1 MTEARDI
8 RRLPALI
15 TLVVALLAVGVA
27 DRATRPALTPSGQR
41 LATAY
46 APTASPPDA
55 LTSNWY
61 CPAGTSAQG
70 GTAEATTII
79 VNPTARALKG
89 TIEGVGVDGSR
100 ASKSITVEPR
110 SRVAMANADVLRNPY
125 VAIHVQ
131 LDGGGAF
138 VEHSASG
145 PTGEAHGACGSS
157 ASTRW
162 YMPEGATTR
171 AATLI
176 YALFNPFPDDA
187 IVDMSFS
194 TDQGRASPAA
204 FQGLV
209 VPANGL
215 LPIDVGSHVRR
226 RSHVSAEL
234 RVRRGRIVAEQM
246 QIHNGEG
253 RKGLGL
259 MLGAPRR
266 ALGFVFP
273 DGVAGPRHQEQLHF
287 FNPNAEEAAVS
298 LDLVLDSE
306 EAQPFEIRVPA
317 RDRVTIDL
325 SGESRIPKN
334 VGHALIVRVS
344 NNVPI
349 AVARTIDVGSPGAR
363 TSYLIDVGATN
374 AAQHWGFASGGS
386 SPTQEEFIAISNEA
400 DRPVTVSIT
409 TPDGSKLSTLP
420 NLSSVTIPRG
430 ARKALRLADFN
441 GKPQMPLIV
450 NADGPV
456 VVERTIYKVNGLG
469 ASASMGIVLSTDH
482 G

>member
-1 MTEARDI
+1 MSEPRDV
-8 RRLPALI
+8 RRAPALVA
-15 TLVVALLAVGVA
+15 LVVALIAVGLA
-27 DRATRPALTPSGQR
+27 DRATRPSLTPTGER

-61 CPAGTSAQG
+61 CAAGTSAAG
-70 GTAEATTII
+70 GTAEATTVI
-79 VNPTARALKG
+79 VNPTSRRLQG

-100 ASKSITVEPR
+100 ASKSITLEPR
-110 SRVAMANADVLRNPY
+110 SRLGIANSEVLKNPY

-131 LDGGGAF
+131 LEGGGAF

-145 PTGEAHGACGSS
+145 PTGEAHGPCASS

-176 YALFNPFPDDA
+176 YELFNPFPDDA

-194 TDQGRASPAA
+194 TDQGRVAPSA

-215 LPIDVGSHVRR
+215 LPVDIGSHVRR
-226 RSHVSAEL
+226 RAHVSAEI
-234 RVRRGRIVAEQM
+234 RVRRGRIVAEQL

-287 FNPNAEEAAVS
+287 FNPNDQEAVVQ
-298 LDLVLDSE
+298 LDLVLDSD
-306 EAQPFEIRVPA
+306 EAQPFEIHVPP
-317 RDRVTIDL
+317 RDRQTIDL
-325 SGESRIPKN
+325 SAESRIPKS
-334 VGHALIVRVS
+334 VGHAMIVRVE
-344 NNVPI
+344 NDVPI

-363 TSYLIDVGATN
+363 TAYLIDTGATT
-374 AAQHWGFASGGS
+374 AARHWGFATGGS

-400 DRPVTVSIT
+400 GRAVTISIT
-409 TPDGSKLSTLP
+409 TPDGSDLTALP

-430 ARKALRLADFN
+430 GRKAFRLADFN

-450 NADGPV
+450 NATGPV
-456 VVERTIYKVNGLG
+456 VVERTIYKNNGLG

>member
-1 MTEARDI
+1 MSEARDV

-15 TLVVALLAVGVA
+15 ALVVGLVVVGVA
-27 DRATRPALTPSGQR
+27 DRATRPALTPSGVR

-61 CPAGTSAQG
+61 CAAGTSAAG

-79 VNPTARALKG
+79 VNPTARRLQG

-100 ASKSITVEPR
+100 ASKAITVEPR
-110 SRVAMANADVLRNPY
+110 SRVAIPNGEVLRNAY
-125 VAIHVQ
+125 VATHVQ

-145 PTGEAHGACGSS
+145 PTGEAHGPCASS

-162 YMPEGATTR
+162 FMPEGATTR

-176 YALFNPFPDDA
+176 YELFNPFPDDA

-194 TDQGRASPAA
+194 TDEGRVAPAA

-226 RSHVSAEL
+226 RAHVSGEL

-246 QIHNGEG
+246 QVHNGEG

-259 MLGAPRR
+259 MVGAPRT

-287 FNPNAEEAAVS
+287 FNPNKEEASVS
-298 LDLVLDSE
+298 LDLVLDSD
-306 EAQPFEIRVPA
+306 EAQPFEIRIPA
-317 RDRVTIDL
+317 RDRVTVDL

-349 AVARTIDVGSPGAR
+349 AVARTIDVGAPGAR
-363 TSYLIDVGATN
+363 TAYLIDVGATN
-374 AAQHWGFASGGS
+374 AARHWGFASGGA
-386 SPTQEEFIAISNEA
+386 SPAQEEFIAISNEA
-400 DRPVTVSIT
+400 DHSVTVSIT
-409 TPDGSKLSTLP
+409 SPDGSGLNALP

-430 ARKALRLADFN
+430 ARRAFRLADFN

-450 NADGPV
+450 NASGPV
-456 VVERTIYKVNGLG
+456 VVERTIYKLNGLG
-469 ASASMGIVLSTDH
+469 ASASMGVVLSTDH

>member
-1 MTEARDI
+1 MSEARDI
-8 RRLPALI
+8 RRMPSLIALAVL
-15 TLVVALLAVGVA
+15 LVAVGVA
-27 DRATRPALTPSGQR
+27 DRATRPSLTPSGER

-70 GTAEATTII
+70 GTAEATTVI
-79 VNPTARALKG
+79 VNPTARRLQG
-89 TIEGVGVDGSR
+89 TIDGVGVDGSR
-100 ASKSITVEPR
+100 ASKAITVEPR
-110 SRVAMANADVLRNPY
+110 SRVGIPNSEVLRNAY

-138 VEHSASG
+138 VEHSVAG
-145 PTGEAHGACGSS
+145 TTGEAHGPCGSS

-176 YALFNPFPDDA
+176 YELFNPFPDDA

-194 TDQGRASPAA
+194 TDEGRVAPAA

-215 LPIDVGSHVRR
+215 LPVDIGGHVRR
-226 RSHVSAEL
+226 RAHVSGEI
-234 RVRRGRIVAEQM
+234 RVRRGRIVAEQL
-246 QIHNGEG
+246 QVHNGEG

-287 FNPNAEEAAVS
+287 FNPNDQEATVS
-298 LDLVLDSE
+298 LDLVLDSD
-306 EAQPFEIRVPA
+306 EAQPFEIHVPA

-325 SGESRIPKN
+325 SAESRIPKD
-334 VGHALIVRVS
+334 VGHAMIVRVQ

-363 TSYLIDVGATN
+363 SAYLIDTGATS
-374 AAQHWGFASGGS
+374 AARHWGFASGGS

-400 DRPVTVSIT
+400 DHAVTVSIT
-409 TPDGSKLSTLP
+409 TPDGSGLTTLP
-420 NLSSVTIPRG
+420 NLASITIPRG
-430 ARKALRLADFN
+430 ARKALRLADFD

-450 NADGPV
+450 NASGPV
-456 VVERTIYKVNGLG
+456 VVERSIYKVNGLG

>member
-1 MTEARDI
+1 MNDRSDV
-8 RRLPALI
+8 RRAPALI
-15 TLVVALLAVGVA
+15 ALVVAMLVVGVI
-27 DRATRPALTPSGQR
+27 DRAARPSLTPSGER

-61 CPAGTSAQG
+61 CPAGTSAPG
-70 GTAEATTII
+70 GNAEATTII
-79 VNPTARALKG
+79 VNPTESRLQG
-89 TIEGVGVDGSR
+89 TIEAVGGDGNR
-100 ASKSITVEPR
+100 ATKSITVEAR
-110 SRVAMANADVLRNPY
+110 SRLAVTNAEILKNPY
-125 VAIHVQ
+125 VATHVQ

-138 VEHSASG
+138 VEHSATG
-145 PTGEAHGACGSS
+145 VTGEAWGPCGSS

-194 TDQGRASPAA
+194 TDQGRAAPAA

-215 LPIDVGSHVRR
+215 LPVDVGSHVRR
-226 RSHVSAEL
+226 RAHVSGEL

-246 QIHNGEG
+246 QVHNGEG

-259 MLGAPRR
+259 SLGAPRR
-266 ALGFVFP
+266 SLSFVFA

-287 FNPNAEEAAVS
+287 FNPNDREATVL
-298 LDLVLDSE
+298 LDLVLDSD
-306 EAQPFEIRVPA
+306 EAQPFELAVPA

-325 SGESRIPKN
+325 SGESRIPKD
-334 VGHALIVRVS
+334 VGHALIVRVQ
-344 NNVPI
+344 NEVPI

-363 TSYLIDVGATN
+363 TAYLIDVGATS
-374 AAQHWGFASGGS
+374 AAQHWGFAAGGS
-386 SPTQEEFIAISNEA
+386 SPTQEQFIAVTNEA
-400 DRPVTVSIT
+400 DREVTITIT
-409 TPDGSKLSTLP
+409 TPDGSDLTPLP
-420 NLSSVTIPRG
+420 NLDGVKIARG
-430 ARKALRLADFN
+430 ARQVFRLANFG

-450 NADGPV
+450 NATGPV
-456 VVERTIYKVNGLG
+456 VVERSIYKVNGLG

>member
-1 MTEARDI
+1 MSEPRDV
-8 RRLPALI
+8 RRVPALVA
-15 TLVVALLAVGVA
+15 LVVALIAVGLA
-27 DRATRPALTPSGQR
+27 DRATRPSLTPIGER

-61 CPAGTSAQG
+61 CAAGTSAAG
-70 GTAEATTII
+70 GTAEATTVI
-79 VNPTARALKG
+79 VNPTSRRLQG

-100 ASKSITVEPR
+100 ASKSITLEPR
-110 SRVAMANADVLRNPY
+110 SRLGIANSEVLKNPY
-125 VAIHVQ
+125 VAVHVQ
-131 LDGGGAF
+131 LEGGGAF

-145 PTGEAHGACGSS
+145 PTGEAHGPCASS

-176 YALFNPFPDDA
+176 YELFNPFPDDA

-194 TDQGRASPAA
+194 TDQGRVAPSA

-215 LPIDVGSHVRR
+215 LPVDIGSHVRR
-226 RSHVSAEL
+226 RAHVSAEI
-234 RVRRGRIVAEQM
+234 RVRRGRIVAEQL

-287 FNPNAEEAAVS
+287 FNPNDQEAVVQ
-298 LDLVLDSE
+298 LDLVLDSD
-306 EAQPFEIRVPA
+306 EAQPFEIHVPP
-317 RDRVTIDL
+317 RDRQTIDL
-325 SGESRIPKN
+325 SAESRIPKN
-334 VGHALIVRVS
+334 VGHAMIVRVE
-344 NNVPI
+344 NDVPI

-363 TSYLIDVGATN
+363 TAYLIDTGATS
-374 AAQHWGFASGGS
+374 AARHWGFATGGS
-386 SPTQEEFIAISNEA
+386 SPSQEEFIAVSNEA
-400 DRPVTVSIT
+400 GHAVTISIT
-409 TPDGSKLSTLP
+409 TLDGSDLTALP

-430 ARKALRLADFN
+430 GRKAFRLADFN

-450 NADGPV
+450 NASGPV
-456 VVERTIYKVNGLG
+456 VVERTIYKNNGLG

>member
-1 MTEARDI
+1 MSEHREI
-8 RRLPALI
+8 PRLPALI
-15 TLVVALLAVGVA
+15 ALAVALVAAGVA
-27 DRATRPALTPSGQR
+27 DRATRPELTPRGTR

-55 LTSNWY
+55 LNSNWY
-61 CPAGTSAQG
+61 CPAGTSAPG
-70 GTAEATTII
+70 GTAEATTVI
-79 VNPTARALKG
+79 VNPTDRRLQG
-89 TIEGVGVDGSR
+89 TIEAVGADGNR
-100 ASKSITVEPR
+100 ASKAITVERR
-110 SRVAMANADVLRNPY
+110 SRLAVPNAEILRNPY
-125 VAIHVQ
+125 VATHVR

-138 VEHSASG
+138 VEHTASG

-187 IVDMSFS
+187 IVDMTFS
-194 TDQGRASPAA
+194 TDEGRAAPNE

-226 RSHVSAEL
+226 RAHVSGEL

-259 MLGAPRR
+259 SLGSPRL
-266 ALGFVFP
+266 ANSYVFP

-287 FNPNAEEAAVS
+287 FNPNQTEATLT
-298 LDLVLDSE
+298 LDLVLDAE

-334 VGHALIVRVS
+334 VGHALIVRAA
-344 NNVPI
+344 NDVPV

-363 TSYLIDVGATN
+363 SAYLIDVGATS
-374 AAQHWGFASGGS
+374 AARHWGFAVGGS
-386 SPTQEEFIAISNEA
+386 SASQEQFIAISNEA
-400 DRPVTVSIT
+400 NRDVTVSIT
-409 TPDGSKLSTLP
+409 TPDGSALTPLP
-420 NLSSVTIPRG
+420 NLDAVTIPRG
-430 ARKALRLADFN
+430 GRKAFRLADFN

-450 NADGPV
+450 SATGPV
-456 VVERTIYKVNGLG
+456 VAERTIYRVNGLG
-469 ASASMGIVLSTDH
+469 ASASMGIVLSTAQ